1 MAEKREERNRYSI
14 LIADD
19 ERWVLLGIRRLVEKT
34 GLPFQVAGLAENGID
49 ALELL
54 MECHPDVLI
63 TDIRMPGMDGLEL
76 MKEIRKKKLDTKVV
90 LVSGY
95 AEFDYAQKAIRMGA
109 VDYLLKPV
117 EAETF
122 AKVLENLEK
131 MLDERGGKQ
140 EEQPEEILNPSALE
154 NIVEEIQSR
163 YNENITLT
171 GFSEKHNISAGHL
184 SNLLKERLGMSFS
197 EYITAKRV
205 QKAKELLADERLSVE
220 KVANEVGYKD
230 YFYFTKVFK
239 KAVGISPSKYRKNL

>member
-1 MAEKREERNRYSI
+1 MYKI
-14 LIADD
+14 FLADD
-19 ERWVLLGIRRLVEKT
+19 EIWVIMGLKKLIEKV
-34 GLPFQVAGLAENGID
+34 GAPFQVVGEASNGVM
-49 ALELL
+49 ALE
-54 MECHPDVLI
+54 EIEKKKPDVLI